1 MDRRKQ
7 LHFMVSWSDT
17 VAKVRQLFMPKGR
30 EKKKREEGGGNGR
43 RDDGHLT
50 LCCTG
55 NKKKAEGKEQKALFS
70 ACAILERVIAS
81 AKHLPY
87 RIVSYRSVPVR
98 GFRKKEKKEILLS
111 YRTGGKKSTIQF
123 NSIQF
128 NSILIAVPKVS
139 KK

>member
-1 MDRRKQ
+1 MPHGKQ
-7 LHFMVSWSDT
+7 
-17 VAKVRQLFMPKGR
+17 KEGR
-30 EKKKREEGGGNGR
+30 EI
-43 RDDGHLT
+43 
-50 LCCTG
+50 
-55 NKKKAEGKEQKALFS
+55 EQKALFS
-70 ACAILERVIAS
+70 GCAIPERVIAS

-111 YRTGGKKSTIQF
+111 YHTGGNKSTIQF

-128 NSILIAVPKVS
+128 NSIQPIAVPKVS